1 MPSTI
6 VLNQNNVLNDGN
18 NNILEY
24 NFPSSVVF
32 NNHQI
37 AVASVS
43 MYYSWQNINAS
54 PLANNTFTYS
64 WTVTGT
70 TTTYTVTIPD
80 GLYEVSDINNFF
92 QYTMIANG
100 HYLINAA
107 GQNVYYAEFIVNPT
121 LYACQI
127 NTFLVPTSLPSGFT
141 APSGYAGYP
150 TTTKTPVV
158 TMTSN
163 LGAILGFSNT
173 FATTN
178 STSADQSANSTL
190 TPQVQPNSNLLFS
203 MSNIDNKYS
212 NPSSIIFSI
221 APSVAIG
228 QQINERPPNYAWN
241 RLLPGTYNKLR
252 LQLLGTDLQTIK
264 ILDKNMTILLVIQ
277 DIFEK
282 S

>member
-1 MPSTI
+1 
-6 VLNQNNVLNDGN
+6 
-18 NNILEY
+18 
-24 NFPSSVVF
+24 
-32 NNHQI
+32 
-37 AVASVS
+37 
-43 MYYSWQNINAS
+43 
-54 PLANNTFTYS
+54 
-64 WTVTGT
+64 
-70 TTTYTVTIPD
+70 
-80 GLYEVSDINNFF
+80 
-92 QYTMIANG
+92 
-100 HYLINAA
+100 
-107 GQNVYYAEFIVNPT
+107 
-121 LYACQI
+121 
-127 NTFLVPTSLPSGFT
+127 
-141 APSGYAGYP
+141 
-150 TTTKTPVV
+150 
-158 TMTSN
+158 MTSN

-178 STSADQSANSTL
+178 STTADQSANSTIA
-190 TPQVQPNSNLLFS
+190 PQVQPNSNLLFS

-252 LQLLGTDLQTIK
+252 IQLLGVDLQTIK